1 MDKIKTARLEGSH
14 TVWFVTTW
22 FAASTTALIFAGFF
36 LLYISKEKLLIYP
49 HGQNFKLYAA
59 LPKSEAAVSDD
70 IVGMDARAKIIENF
84 FKNYKAPLSEYSDVF
99 IQVAEKFELDW
110 RLLPAIAMQESNGG
124 RKVINDSFNPFGYG
138 IYGKLVI
145 KFKSWEEAIEKVGK
159 ALKEDYLNQGL
170 KTPFQIMAKY
180 NPPSLTKNGA
190 WGKGVIS
197 FMEEL
202 R

>member
-1 MDKIKTARLEGSH
+1 MDKIKTARLGGSQ
-14 TVWFVTTW
+14 TMWFVAAW
-22 FAASTTALIFAGFF
+22 CAASTTALIFAGFF
-36 LLYISKEKLLIYP
+36 MLYISTEKLLIYP
-49 HGQNFKLYAA
+49 HGQDFKLYAA

-84 FKNYKAPLSEYSDVF
+84 FLRYKAPLSLYSDVF
-99 IQVAEKFELDW
+99 IRVADKFELDW

-124 RKVINDSFNPFGYG
+124 KKMIDDSFNPFGYG

-145 KFKSWEEAIEKVGK
+145 RFKSWDESIEKVGQ

-190 WGKGVIS
+190 WGKGVTT